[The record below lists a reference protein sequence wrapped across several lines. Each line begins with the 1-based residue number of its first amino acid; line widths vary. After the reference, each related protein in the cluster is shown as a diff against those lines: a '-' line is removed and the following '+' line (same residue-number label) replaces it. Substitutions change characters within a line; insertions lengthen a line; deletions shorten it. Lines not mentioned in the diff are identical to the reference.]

1 MATVFLKVARYSLK
15 ERMVIDHNIII
26 TIIYK
31 IATVPF
37 NIKMIKSTNC
47 LHTSYNLQDESM
59 IGKTDKEVK
68 KR

>member
-37 NIKMIKSTNC
+37 NIKMIKGTNC